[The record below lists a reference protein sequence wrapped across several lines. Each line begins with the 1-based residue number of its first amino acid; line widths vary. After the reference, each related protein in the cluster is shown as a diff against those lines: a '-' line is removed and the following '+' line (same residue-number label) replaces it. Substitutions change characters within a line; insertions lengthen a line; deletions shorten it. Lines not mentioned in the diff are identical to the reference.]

1 MILRNHGLL
10 VVGATIP
17 QAFNHI
23 HRAEL
28 ACKTQVM
35 AMACGV
41 GLVAPP
47 EAVVE
52 ATWEA
57 YQPNTRRPFG
67 VLDWPA
73 LLRKLDRLD
82 PSYRT

>member
-1 MILRNHGLL
+1 
-10 VVGATIP
+10 
-17 QAFNHI
+17 
-23 HRAEL
+23 
-28 ACKTQVM
+28 M
-35 AMACGV
+35 AGGV